1 MELDSI
7 YTVKDPK
14 VKHMKLAADST
25 SMGFAVFLKR
35 EYLGMN
41 LSGEQQSDVYMN
53 SLIVQLI

>member
-25 SMGFAVFLKR
+25 SMGFAVFLKK

-53 SLIVQLI
+53 SLIV